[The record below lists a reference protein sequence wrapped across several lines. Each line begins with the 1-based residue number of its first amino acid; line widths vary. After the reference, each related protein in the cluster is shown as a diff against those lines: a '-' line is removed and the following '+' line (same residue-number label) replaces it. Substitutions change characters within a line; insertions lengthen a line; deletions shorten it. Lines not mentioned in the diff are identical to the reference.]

1 MKSIISYRPSP
12 LLSVIYG
19 LGFALSFSLLAAL
32 GYITFSYPLKKEYI
46 APYFLFILCLFFGY
60 LFFRHL
66 RKPVFHLSG
75 NEINTGNEVILL
87 SSIEDVFLFPAGK
100 NFESGRNNLAF
111 RTGTGRWY
119 TISYDYSGNTDFFLE
134 NYLYYRAPFLL
145 QQMEQGKTISFY
157 YLTGKNDKLTAA
169 IPNFT
174 AKNLTANIISMT
186 AKHIEI
192 NHHSY
197 PYEDLKPLYRNREY
211 FEIKTLEDEIILN
224 FRYRDLLSFDVFM
237 EVYNEKV
244 IRS

>member
-19 LGFALSFSLLAAL
+19 LGFALSLSLLAAL
-32 GYITFSYPLKKEYI
+32 GYITLSYPVKKEYI
-46 APYFLFILCLFFGY
+46 GPYLLFILCLFFGY

-75 NEINTGNEVILL
+75 NEMSIGSEVILL

-111 RTGTGRWY
+111 RTGTDRWY

-145 QQMEQGKTISFY
+145 QQLEQSKTVFFY
-157 YLTGKNDKLTAA
+157 YLTGKDEKQPAA

-174 AKNLTANIISMT
+174 VKDLTANIISMT
-186 AKHIEI
+186 AKNIEI

-197 PYEDLKPLYRNREY
+197 TYEDLKPLYRNREY
-211 FEIKTLEDEIILN
+211 FEIKTMEGEIILN

-244 IRS
+244 LRS